1 MLARE
6 VREHVTTLITIRL
19 RLSCGWGIDLG
30 QLK

>member
-6 VREHVTTLITIRL
+6 VREHVTRLITIRL
-19 RLSCGWGIDLG
+19 RLSFGWGIALG